1 MKKLHKTRLV
11 HGHLSE
17 FNILNNNENPIFIDF
32 SQCTTLNSG
41 NAMELFDRDIKN
53 IVRFY
58 KKLKIEL
65 DEDKINDTLLLFL
78 VI

>member
-1 MKKLHKTRLV
+1 MKKLHKANLV
-11 HGHLSE
+11 HGDLSE

-41 NAMELFDRDIKN
+41 NAMELFYRDIRN

-65 DEDKINDTLLLFL
+65 DEDKIKKEIINDK
-78 VI
+78 I